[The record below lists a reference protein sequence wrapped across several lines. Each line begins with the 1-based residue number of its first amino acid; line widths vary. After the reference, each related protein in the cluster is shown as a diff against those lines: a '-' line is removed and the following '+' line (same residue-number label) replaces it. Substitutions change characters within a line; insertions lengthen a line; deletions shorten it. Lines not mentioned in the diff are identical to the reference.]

1 MHRQLTRTLMAVVAT
16 SLAITGCT
24 TMARTDSVQ
33 GANSTECVVLLH
45 GLNRSFRAMDKMAAA
60 LQAADFS
67 TVNVD
72 YPSQSGPVE
81 QIAPVA
87 VDTGLEQCRALG
99 AEKIHFVTHS
109 MGGILLRWSQQ
120 TNPIPDLGRVVMLG
134 PPNQGSE
141 LVDETR
147 EWAIA
152 RMVTGEAGSQLGT
165 DEESIP
171 AQLGPVDFE
180 LGVIAGAGTISPFM
194 SAILPAYDDGVVSVA
209 GTRVLGM
216 ADFMIVES
224 SHSFL
229 MKSQTVIRNTVAFLQ
244 TGTFPRIR

>member
-1 MHRQLTRTLMAVVAT
+1 
-16 SLAITGCT
+16 
-24 TMARTDSVQ
+24 MARTDSVQ
-33 GANSTECVVLLH
+33 GPNSTECVVLLH
-45 GLNRSFRAMDKMAAA
+45 GLNRSFRAMEKMAAA
-60 LQAADFS
+60 LQVADFS

-87 VDTGLEQCRALG
+87 VDAGLEQCRALG

-120 TNPIPDLGRVVMLG
+120 TNPIRDLGRVVMLG

-141 LVDETR
+141 VIDETR

-152 RMVTGEAGSQLGT
+152 QMFTGEAGNQLGT
-165 DEESIP
+165 DEDSIP

-180 LGVIAGAGTISPFM
+180 LGVIAGVKSINPFM
-194 SAILPAYDDGVVSVA
+194 SAILPAYDDGKVSVD

-216 ADFMIVES
+216 ADFMIVDT
-224 SHSFL
+224 SHRFL
-229 MKSQTVIRNTVAFLQ
+229 MNSETVINNTVAFLQ